1 MCVLSPADF
10 QSVGVAGSAA
20 PKANVTEPSGAYCV
34 YSGKSSAT
42 GGIEL
47 DVFYPAGANTKESK
61 ATLDTAIGES
71 STNTLKP
78 IAVSGTDEA
87 QWSPNTVSGGPPFA
101 EIAVRRGN
109 LVFVLGI
116 PTGKD
121 AQLQLLKLADMIL
134 KRF

>member
-1 MCVLSPADF
+1 MPAKSLIFSVLACLAFASAAHSAPVAPVAPNSGGASCVLSPAHC
-10 QSVGVAGSAA
+10 QTGGVAGSAG

-78 IAVSGTDEA
+78 IAV
-87 QWSPNTVSGGPPFA
+87 
-101 EIAVRRGN
+101 
-109 LVFVLGI
+109 
-116 PTGKD
+116 
-121 AQLQLLKLADMIL
+121 
-134 KRF
+134 